1 MNIGSTNSQPQID
14 EEISK
19 RLQDLN
25 TKFQEQ
31 VDKGEEIE
39 TNEDIIKNVHE
50 IVRMKKSKEMRK
62 LKIIDSDKYIRT
74 FIQKFKNFHMSFPS
88 IFNSIMD
95 NDDFEVKRLTDM
107 LSMRKRIQD
116 KKISN
121 FDASVKIS
129 TQYTDEFIK
138 KPLNLK

>member
-107 LSMRKRIQD
+107 LAMRKRIQD
-116 KKISN
+116 KKI
-121 FDASVKIS
+121 K
-129 TQYTDEFIK
+129 
-138 KPLNLK
+138 